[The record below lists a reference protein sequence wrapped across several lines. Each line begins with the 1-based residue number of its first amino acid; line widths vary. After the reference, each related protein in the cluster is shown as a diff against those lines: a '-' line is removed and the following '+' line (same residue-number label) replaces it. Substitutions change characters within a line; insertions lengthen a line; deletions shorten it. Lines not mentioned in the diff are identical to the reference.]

1 MLLCTKSNSK
11 IGNYDRNSKTI
22 KKRKTLFSAAIW
34 KHVAQKTLSEDS
46 IKGYPT
52 SGLLEELS
60 NLQNFTQGYIE
71 KLMNYNRI
79 LCNGTFT
86 PTEVDCAQVK
96 VY

>member
-1 MLLCTKSNSK
+1 MNLEQIKNRQGQINESLYSLLQDNMAVIEK
-11 IGNYDRNSKTI
+11 IVG
-22 KKRKTLFSAAIW
+22 
-34 KHVAQKTLSEDS
+34 AQETLSEDS
-46 IKGYPT
+46 IKGYTT

-79 LCNGTFT
+79 LCNGTFA

>member
-1 MLLCTKSNSK
+1 MTLEQIKNRQGQINESLHTLLQDNMAV
-11 IGNYDRNSKTI
+11 IERIVGVQEN
-22 KKRKTLFSAAIW
+22 
-34 KHVAQKTLSEDS
+34 LSEDS

-52 SGLLEELS
+52 SGLLEEIV

-86 PTEVDCAQVK
+86 PIEVDCAQVK

>member
-1 MLLCTKSNSK
+1 MTLEQIKNRQGQINESLHTLLQDNMAV
-11 IGNYDRNSKTI
+11 IERIVGVQEN
-22 KKRKTLFSAAIW
+22 
-34 KHVAQKTLSEDS
+34 LSEDS

-52 SGLLEELS
+52 SGLLEEIV

>member
-1 MLLCTKSNSK
+1 MTLEQIKNRQGQINESLHTLLQDNMAV
-11 IGNYDRNSKTI
+11 IERIVGVQEN
-22 KKRKTLFSAAIW
+22 
-34 KHVAQKTLSEDS
+34 LSEDS

-60 NLQNFTQGYIE
+60 NLQNFTQVYIE